1 MQKKFQEVT
10 HEIESSILD
19 RCINFSAKTEMYV
32 RRLFDQFGFDQV
44 FGRSAVME
52 ALDIKT
58 SAASNLISK
67 LYGADIIERV
77 SGHGKGKY
85 KFKR

>member
-52 ALDIKT
+52 RENTNLKDSINEKPDIEMKNWT
-58 SAASNLISK
+58 LK
-67 LYGADIIERV
+67 
-77 SGHGKGKY
+77 
-85 KFKR
+85 